1 MLRCAGNYHFRRISL
16 DIIVRIYR
24 ANVIYEI
31 IYFQDEAAQ
40 QLTQEAKDHLS
51 GYRSSFIKFLEFRST
66 WAFVVQKI
74 KGNYVVFAESFQN
87 PPKGN
92 DWANPVRLRT
102 MVRLLSENV
111 VKCSWPDTV
120 ENRRRTEFC
129 QIYEGYPDVCRCEY
143 KCKVCFH
150 GKTETVKLEGG
161 PWEVTSL
168 AVRQLQRRVQC
179 STGLQRTELSLF
191 RTAIRSCII
200 QILNPLNLETSTSP
214 LSGGSLG
221 DNIESLP

>member
-40 QLTQEAKDHLS
+40 QLTQEAKGHLS

-74 KGNYVVFAESFQN
+74 KDDHVVFAESFQN

-102 MVRLLSENV
+102 MVRLLPENV

-161 PWEVTSL
+161 PREVTSL

-179 STGLQRTELSLF
+179 STG
-191 RTAIRSCII
+191 I
-200 QILNPLNLETSTSP
+200 
-214 LSGGSLG
+214 
-221 DNIESLP
+221 

>member
-1 MLRCAGNYHFRRISL
+1 M
-16 DIIVRIYR
+16 
-24 ANVIYEI
+24 
-31 IYFQDEAAQ
+31 
-40 QLTQEAKDHLS
+40 
-51 GYRSSFIKFLEFRST
+51 
-66 WAFVVQKI
+66 
-74 KGNYVVFAESFQN
+74 FAESYQS

-102 MVRLLSENV
+102 MVRLLPKNV

-150 GKTETVKLEGG
+150 GKKETVKLEGG
-161 PWEVTSL
+161 PREVASL

-179 STGLQRTELSLF
+179 SGRLQRTEFSLF
-191 RTAIRSCII
+191 RTANRSCII
-200 QILNPLNLETSTSP
+200 QILTPLTALGTTLSLCHNISFRTSGLLGCGP
-214 LSGGSLG
+214 IRGIVVIRPDLICCNVAGPVFLISGKLMDQGEMREIVGYVLLPFC
-221 DNIESLP
+221 NIL